1 VETKEKRG
9 NVLRVNALA
18 TAIREEL
25 LSADGVR
32 KLVLSRRASVVF
44 SSGSPANHV
53 FFLESGLV
61 KLERGVNGSRE
72 ILLAVVAP
80 GEIFGEQ
87 ALTGEGAFSTSARV
101 LESGLA
107 WSIPAD
113 TFLRLCE
120 RRPDVWRLVVQ
131 HCVSRSEALEKKI
144 EHLCHSDVRERLIFY
159 LGELARL
166 TPGHDPAGS
175 VIHISQNELAS
186 LVGATRET
194 TSTTLNS
201 LARQGLVALGHRL
214 VMIPSLDLL
223 REAGAGARAAK
234 SATAAA
240 APQG

>member
-1 VETKEKRG
+1 M
-9 NVLRVNALA
+9 NALA
-18 TAIREEL
+18 NAIREEL
-25 LSADGVR
+25 LSAEGVR

-44 SSGSPANHV
+44 STGTPANHIY
-53 FFLESGLV
+53 FLESGLV
-61 KLERGVNGSRE
+61 KIERAVDGGRE

-87 ALTGEGAFSTSARV
+87 ALTGDGVFSTSARV

-107 WSIPAD
+107 WSVPTDA
-113 TFLRLCE
+113 FMRLCE

-131 HCVSRSEALEKKI
+131 HCVARNEALEQKI

-166 TPGHDPAGS
+166 APGHDPAGS

-223 REAGAGARAAK
+223 RESGNAARNTK
-234 SATAAA
+234 TIAAA
-240 APQG
+240 AHQA

>member
-1 VETKEKRG
+1 M
-9 NVLRVNALA
+9 RVSALA
-18 TAIREEL
+18 TVIREEL
-25 LSADGVR
+25 LSAEGVR

-44 SSGSPANHV
+44 SSGTPANHV
-53 FFLESGLV
+53 FFLETGLV
-61 KLERGVNGSRE
+61 KIERSVDNSRE
-72 ILLAVVAP
+72 ILLTVVAP

-87 ALTGEGAFSTSARV
+87 ALTGEGVFTSSARV

-107 WSIPAD
+107 WSIPSDA
-113 TFLRLCE
+113 FLRLCE

-131 HCVSRSEALEKKI
+131 HCVARNEALERKI
-144 EHLCHSDVRERLIFY
+144 EHLCHSDVRERLIYY

-166 TPGHDPAGS
+166 TPGHDPSGS

-223 REAGAGARAAK
+223 QESGAAR
-234 SATAAA
+234 SVRTAAA
-240 APQG
+240 ASPQA

>member
-1 VETKEKRG
+1 
-9 NVLRVNALA
+9 LRVNALA

-25 LSADGVR
+25 LSAEGVR
-32 KLVLSRRASVVF
+32 KLVLSRRASVVY
-44 SSGSPANHV
+44 SSGTPANHV
-53 FFLESGLV
+53 YFLESGLV
-61 KLERGVNGSRE
+61 KIERVADGNRE
-72 ILLAVVAP
+72 ILLAIAAP

-87 ALTGEGAFSTSARV
+87 ALTGEGVFNTSTRV

-107 WSIPAD
+107 YSIPSD

-131 HCVSRSEALEKKI
+131 HCIERNEALERKI
-144 EHLCHSDVRERLIFY
+144 EHLCHSDVRERLIYY
-159 LGELARL
+159 LGELAKL
-166 TPGHDPAGS
+166 APGHDAAGS

-194 TSTTLNS
+194 TSTTLNA

-223 REAGAGARAAK
+223 RESTASTNNNVK
-234 SATAAA
+234 TATAAA
-240 APQG
+240 PQA